1 MATTKVHRVGDATV
15 IKIPELSLDAS
26 DPGFFYPGQVNVP
39 TAVEETRK
47 LWPGSVDAQIGLLR
61 QSIHAWLVRTPT
73 RIILVDTGAGN
84 DKDRPNFPN
93 LDHLNGPFLDRLKAA
108 GVHPEEVDLVLLTHL
123 HADHVGWNTK
133 KVDGRWVPTFPNAR
147 YVFSG
152 RECAYLAALSAADGS
167 DASFRAEANLG
178 PMPHPPL
185 NGIYEGVYEDSVRPV
200 IEAGLAE
207 EIVADGTEAVKGFS
221 FLPNPGHSIDHA
233 CICFH
238 SRGEQALFWGDVM
251 HHPLQFV
258 RPDWNS
264 VFCEFPEAARKSRQW
279 AMNHAAETNALV
291 FTTHFA
297 ESSAGRVFREGD
309 RLTWHFA

>member
-1 MATTKVHRVGDATV
+1 MATTSVHRVGDATI
-15 IKIPELSLDAS
+15 IKIPELSLGAS
-26 DPGFFYPGQVNVP
+26 GPSFFYPGQVDVP
-39 TAVEETRK
+39 SAVEETRK
-47 LWPGSVDAQIGLLR
+47 LWPGSVDRQTGLLR

-73 RIILVDTGAGN
+73 RVILVDTGAGN
-84 DKDRPNFPN
+84 DKDRPNVPN
-93 LDHLNGPFLDRLKAA
+93 LNHRNEPFLDRLKAA

-123 HADHVGWNTK
+123 HVDHVGWNTK

-152 RECAYLAALSAADGS
+152 RERAYLAALSAGDGS
-167 DASFRAEANLG
+167 DAVIRAEAKLG
-178 PMPHPPL
+178 AMPHPPL
-185 NGIYEGVYEDSVRPV
+185 RGIYEGVYEDSVRPV
-200 IEAGLAE
+200 IDAGLAKE
-207 EIVADGTEAVKGFS
+207 VVVGGTEAVEGFS
-221 FLPNPGHSIDHA
+221 FLRSPGHSIDHA
-233 CICFH
+233 CIRFN

-264 VFCEFPEAARKSRQW
+264 VFCEFPEAARKSRRW
-279 AMNHAAETNALV
+279 AMNHAAETNALG

-297 ESSAGRVFREGD
+297 ESSVGRVSREGD

>member
-15 IKIPELSLDAS
+15 IKIPELALDAAE
-26 DPGFFYPGQVNVP
+26 PGVLYPDQVDVP
-39 TAVEETRK
+39 AAVEETRR
-47 LWPGSVDAQIGLLR
+47 LWPGSMDPQTGLLR
-61 QSIHAWLVRTPT
+61 QSIHVWLVRTPA
-73 RIILVDTGAGN
+73 RVILVDTGAGN
-84 DKDRPNFPN
+84 DKDRPNVPSLN
-93 LDHLNGPFLDRLKAA
+93 HLNEPFLDRLKAA
-108 GVHPEEVDLVLLTHL
+108 GVRPEEVDLVLLTHL
-123 HADHVGWNTK
+123 HIDHVGWNTR

-152 RECAYLAALSAADGS
+152 RERAYLAALSAADGS
-167 DASFRAEANLG
+167 DAAIRAEVKLG

-185 NGIYEGVYEDSVRPV
+185 PGIYEGVYEDSVLPV
-200 IEAGLAE
+200 IDAGLAK
-207 EIVADGTEAVKGFS
+207 EIVVDGTEVVEGLS
-221 FLPNPGHSIDHA
+221 FLPSPGHSIDHA
-233 CICFH
+233 CIRFS

-297 ESSAGRVFREGD
+297 ESSVGRVSRVGD